1 MLGHTD
7 VAVATLGHALE
18 IDPNHVGALSHR
30 LFYQAH
36 ACDWAAFDDWT
47 RIGPVLSTQFP
58 PFIALAFED
67 DPERQLAR
75 SRSWVEKYYARVEAR
90 SSRPEPAP
98 DGRIRIGYFS
108 ADFHNHATLFLMAGM
123 LRAHD
128 RSRFSIHAFSYGP
141 KAAGEM
147 RETLLSHVD
156 GFHEIGAMADRKVAE
171 LALGV
176 GLDIAVDLKGHTQNS
191 RMQIFANRLA
201 PVQVSFL
208 GYPGTTG
215 MDAIDYIIADRI
227 VVPEA
232 MSSFFSERLLLL
244 PDSYQ
249 PNDNARRI
257 ADALPSRAECGLP
270 ENGFVF
276 CCFNQSYKIT
286 PREFAIWMRL
296 LQQVEGS
303 VLWLLQWNPSATQN
317 LQREAQARGVA
328 PDRLVF
334 ADHRSQAEH
343 LSRLRH
349 ADLILDTF
357 NVNAHTTASDALWA
371 GVPVVTLAGR
381 QFAARVCASLLE
393 AIGLPELVTDTEQD
407 YEALC
412 LSLAGDPSRM
422 AALRVRLEANRL
434 TKPLFD
440 TTRYVRNLEAAL
452 LQAHECRFQD

>member
-1 MLGHTD
+1 
-7 VAVATLGHALE
+7 
-18 IDPNHVGALSHR
+18 
-30 LFYQAH
+30 
-36 ACDWAAFDDWT
+36 
-47 RIGPVLSTQFP
+47 
-58 PFIALAFED
+58 
-67 DPERQLAR
+67 
-75 SRSWVEKYYARVEAR
+75 
-90 SSRPEPAP
+90 
-98 DGRIRIGYFS
+98 
-108 ADFHNHATLFLMAGM
+108 MAGM

-128 RSRFSIHAFSYGP
+128 RSRFSIHAFGYGP
-141 KAAGEM
+141 EAGGEM
-147 RETLLSHVD
+147 RETLLAHVD
-156 GFHEIGAMADRKVAE
+156 GFHEIGATSDGEVAE
-171 LALGV
+171 LAQAL

-191 RMQIFANRLA
+191 RIQLFANRLA

-215 MDAIDYIIADRI
+215 VDAMDYFIADR
-227 VVPEA
+227 VAVPEA
-232 MSSFFSERLLLL
+232 MSTFFSERLLLL

-257 ADALPSRAECGLP
+257 ADVLPSRAECGLP
-270 ENGFVF
+270 DDGFVF

-296 LQQVEGS
+296 LDRVEGS

-317 LQREAQARGVA
+317 LRREAEARGIA

-334 ADHRSQAEH
+334 ANHRSQSEH

-393 AIGLPELVTDTEQD
+393 AIGLPELVTDSEQD
-407 YEALC
+407 YEAL
-412 LSLAGDPSRM
+412 SLALASEPGRM
-422 AALRVRLEANRL
+422 AALRTKLETNRL
-434 TKPLFD
+434 TTPLFD

-452 LQAHECRFQD
+452 VQAHENGRQDSAA

>member
-1 MLGHTD
+1 
-7 VAVATLGHALE
+7 VK
-18 IDPNHVGALSHR
+18 
-30 LFYQAH
+30 
-36 ACDWAAFDDWT
+36 
-47 RIGPVLSTQFP
+47 
-58 PFIALAFED
+58 
-67 DPERQLAR
+67 
-75 SRSWVEKYYARVEAR
+75 KYYAPLGAR
-90 SSRPEPAP
+90 AWQPEPAP
-98 DGRIRIGYFS
+98 DGRIRVGYFS
-108 ADFHNHATLFLMAGM
+108 ADFQNHATLFLMAGM

-141 KAAGEM
+141 NAGGEM

-156 GFHEIGAMADRKVAE
+156 GFHEIDAMSDSKVAE
-171 LALGV
+171 LAQAL

-191 RMQIFANRLA
+191 RVQLFANRLA
-201 PVQVSFL
+201 PVQISFL

-215 MDAIDYIIADRI
+215 VDAIDYIIADRI

-232 MSSFFSERLLLL
+232 MSASFSERLLLL

-249 PNDNARRI
+249 PNDDARHI
-257 ADALPSRAECGLP
+257 SDVLPSRAECGLP

-286 PREFAIWMRL
+286 PREFAIWIRL
-296 LQQVEGS
+296 LQHVEGS
-303 VLWLLQWNPSATQN
+303 VLWLLHWNPSATQN
-317 LQREAQARGVA
+317 LRREAEARGVA

-371 GVPVVTLAGR
+371 GVPVVTLAGH

-393 AIGLPELVTDTEQD
+393 AIGLPELVTETEHD
-407 YEALC
+407 YEAL
-412 LSLAGDPSRM
+412 SLALASEPGRM
-422 AALRVRLEANRL
+422 AALRTKLEANRL

-452 LQAHECRFQD
+452 VQAHACRVQGLAA